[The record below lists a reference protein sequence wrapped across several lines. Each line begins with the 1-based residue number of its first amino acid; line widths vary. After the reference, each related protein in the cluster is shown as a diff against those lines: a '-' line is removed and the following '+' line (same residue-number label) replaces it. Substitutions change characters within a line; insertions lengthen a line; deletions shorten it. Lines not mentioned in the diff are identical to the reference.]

1 VQRLQHIL
9 DEHERERTEVGRE
22 LHEEIAQSLA
32 GVLFGLERLTEELDG
47 PDAQTA
53 GALREHIAATLEECR
68 ALAVVLRPPLLNEF
82 GLVPALETL
91 AARAG
96 TCAGIDQGLADEPL
110 GPALEAEIYRTV
122 EAVLAG
128 IHDCTALEVTADDG
142 SRQVCVRAVSAH
154 GRLDDLSDLAARLS
168 LIGGTLRWEHGS
180 VVARIPAPAAAV
192 AAFPQSRRGRPPT
205 MSEIPSHSVEQ

>member
-1 VQRLQHIL
+1 MQRLQHIL
-9 DEHERERTEVGRE
+9 DAHERERTEVGRE

-32 GVLFGLERLTEELDG
+32 GVLFGLDQLTKELDG
-47 PDAQTA
+47 PDARTA
-53 GALREHIAATLEECR
+53 GALREHVSATLEECR

-96 TCAGIDQGLADEPL
+96 TCASIDRGLADEPL

-122 EAVLAG
+122 EAVLTG
-128 IHDCTALEVTADDG
+128 THDCAAVEVTANDG
-142 SRQVCVRAVSAH
+142 SRAVSVRAISAR

-168 LIGGTLRWEHGS
+168 LIGGTLRSEHGS
-180 VVARIPAPAAAV
+180 VVARIPAPVAEV
-192 AAFPQSRRGRPPT
+192 AAFPQSRLGETPDDERDAV
-205 MSEIPSHSVEQ
+205 S

>member
-1 VQRLQHIL
+1 MQRLQHIL

-82 GLVPALETL
+82 GLVRALETL
-91 AARAG
+91 AARSG
-96 TCAGIDQGLADEPL
+96 TSASIDQGLADEPL

-122 EAVLAG
+122 EAVLVG
-128 IHDCTALEVTADDG
+128 IFDCTAIEVTVDDG
-142 SRQVCVRAVSAH
+142 SREVCVRAVSAH
-154 GRLDDLSDLAARLS
+154 GGLDDLSDLAARLS
-168 LIGGTLRWEHGS
+168 LIGGTLGSEHGT
-180 VVARIPAPAAAV
+180 VVASIPAPTAEVAV
-192 AAFPQSRRGRPPT
+192 FPQSRRGETPDDERDAV
-205 MSEIPSHSVEQ
+205 S